1 MKLALPVSSYHFLAK
16 AAQKQII
23 QHLNPVHMRWMS
35 YALALLFLCLTV
47 HLGATK
53 YYIDSSD
60 GDNSKDGLTPENAW
74 KTLQR
79 IRDSGPEPGDTF
91 LLQRG
96 EIWEGVQLRIS
107 HSGLVGQPIVYG
119 AYGGPAEPLP
129 IISGIDTI
137 PGTDLA
143 SNWMEMSDGIWQME
157 LPRTPN
163 RLFLDGMESLRSD
176 NFVNLGVTDS
186 LGSTGAWF
194 FADSTLFIVASEN
207 PAIAYSSIVG
217 SIFFQTAPIEGA
229 DHIVIQDLDLRGASG
244 ASLFIA
250 GCNFITVQRCSL
262 GWNANSGLTIIDF
275 KPKNQPRMGSSN
287 IVVTQNTFN
296 SNFTFFYGNESERGC
311 GDGMKLFYWANN
323 CEVYGN
329 TFINWAHNAV
339 ELLADTDFSVGVTN
353 NKIYDNYITAPDI
366 PYAHPLGMDGFLDK
380 CRDNEF
386 YRNFIDSCRTT
397 SQVNGNNNWV
407 HHNIV
412 VGMRNSPNKVNGT
425 AFAFAMG
432 VYDTLL
438 VSQNNRFDH
447 NLIINTEEAAFQIRS
462 FGWDSITRNHQIRN
476 NILYEV
482 GQNPKN
488 GRYSVGTGIELYDP
502 DTTGVGGNT
511 FQNNLFYNSLSD
523 SNFVFVRDSSTHYS
537 VAAFNALN
545 GVDTNTIS
553 GNSYGDPLFTGLAN
567 GNYRPQQ
574 GSPAIDAG
582 LDLGYALDYDQ
593 MPRLEGAAP
602 DIGPFET
609 NYPDPCIP
617 IEGDSLV
624 SDPIVLAAMDS
635 IVSGTYSS
643 IDTLDLTGGTVYTG
657 DSVVMRAREH
667 LVFRPGFSVEAGA
680 SFTAQVA
687 DLCDP
692 AELMVIA
699 NPVRAPEPHLR
710 RTNGLALHVFPNPAT
725 TQIQAGFTLTE
736 EGPVRLTLINLQGQR
751 VQRVY
756 EAARQAAGEY
766 RLDIPLGQERAGLYV
781 LMLEHAGK
789 RVVQRVVV
797 QRE

>member
-1 MKLALPVSSYHFLAK
+1 
-16 AAQKQII
+16 
-23 QHLNPVHMRWMS
+23 MS
-35 YALALLFLCLTV
+35 YALAFLFLCLTV

-60 GDNSKDGLTPENAW
+60 GDNSKNGMTPENAW

-119 AYGGPAEPLP
+119 SYGDPAEPLP

-137 PGTDLA
+137 PGTDLS
-143 SNWMEMSDGIWQME
+143 SNWTETSSGIWKME
-157 LPRTPN
+157 LPKTPN
-163 RLFLDGMESLRSD
+163 RLFVDGIETLRAD
-176 NFVNLGVTDS
+176 NFENLGITDS
-186 LGSTGAWF
+186 LGSTGTWF
-194 FADSTLFIVASEN
+194 FADSTLFIVAPNN
-207 PAIAYSSIVG
+207 PATHFSAIVG
-217 SIFFQTAPIEGA
+217 GVHFQTAPVEDA
-229 DHIVIQDLDLRGASG
+229 DYIVIQDIDLRGASG
-244 ASLFIA
+244 ATVFIA
-250 GCNFITVQRCSL
+250 GSNYITVQRCSL
-262 GWNANSGLTIIDF
+262 GWNANSGLTIIDY
-275 KPKNQPRMGSSN
+275 KLMNQPRKGSSN
-287 IVVTQNTFN
+287 IVVRDNTFD
-296 SNFTFFYGNESERGC
+296 SNFTFFYGNESGRGC
-311 GDGMKLFYWANN
+311 GDGVKLFYWANN

-353 NKIYDNYITAPDI
+353 NKIHDNYITAPDI

-425 AFAFAMG
+425 AFAFAIG

-438 VSQNNRFDH
+438 VSQDNRFDH
-447 NLIINTEEAAFQIRS
+447 NLIIDTEEAAFQIRS

-482 GQNPKN
+482 GQNPKS

-553 GNSYGDPLFTGLAN
+553 GNIFGDPLFIDLAN
-567 GNYRPQQ
+567 RDYRPQQ

-602 DIGPFET
+602 DMGPFET
-609 NYPDPCIP
+609 NYPDPCVP
-617 IEGDSLV
+617 IEGDSLI
-624 SDPIVLAAMDS
+624 SDPMVLAAMDS
-635 IVSGTYSS
+635 IMSGTYSS
-643 IDTLDLTGGTVYTG
+643 PDTLDLTGGTVYAG

-667 LVFRPGFSVEAGA
+667 LVFRPGFSVEPGA
-680 SFTAQVA
+680 SFRAQVA

-692 AELMVIA
+692 VVMMVIEE
-699 NPVRAPEPHLR
+699 PGQIPEPPIR
-710 RTNGLALHVFPNPAT
+710 RATRTILQVAPNPAT
-725 TQIQAGFTLTE
+725 TQLQVNFTLTE
-736 EGPVRLTLINLQGQR
+736 AGPVRLTLINLQGQT
-751 VQRVY
+751 VQRVF
-756 EAARQAAGEY
+756 ESARQAAGEY
-766 RLDIPLGQERAGLYV
+766 RLEIPLGQQRAGLYV
-781 LMLEHAGK
+781 LMLEHNGERA
-789 RVVQRVVV
+789 VQQVVV
-797 QRE
+797 QGE